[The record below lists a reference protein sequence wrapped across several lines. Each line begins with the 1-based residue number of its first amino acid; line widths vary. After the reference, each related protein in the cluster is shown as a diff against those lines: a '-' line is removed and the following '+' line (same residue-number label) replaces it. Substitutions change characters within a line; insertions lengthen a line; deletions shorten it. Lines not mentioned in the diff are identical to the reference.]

1 MKFKKI
7 SAGLIVFCVVTA
19 IGLAVSKHHFLSSV
33 IEADGKIISFQ
44 KSPDPDDDY
53 ATPVLEFEYQKQTKT
68 IINPF
73 MVNDALFQV
82 NQVVPVIFDPQNPE
96 NAQMKTAAF
105 QYFPTATLILCAI
118 LLGIIH
124 WLVFKNTEE
133 V

>member
-1 MKFKKI
+1 MV
-7 SAGLIVFCVVTA
+7 AAL
-19 IGLAVSKHHFLSSV
+19 GLAISKHRFLSSV
-33 IEADGKIISFQ
+33 IEADGKIVSFQ
-44 KSPDPDDDY
+44 KSSDPDDDY
-53 ATPVLEFEYQKQTKT
+53 ATPILEFEYQKQKQT
-68 IINPF
+68 IVNPF
-73 MVNDALFQV
+73 MVNDALFKV

-124 WLVFKNTEE
+124 WLVFKNSEE